1 VIVYLCVCVS
11 RNRICICIVCTG
23 CCQER
28 FSVLHQDPVWVGCL
42 LMCQVMVGGIQGD
55 VELHNMPIQV
65 ALSQEDAFRSPFSW
79 VFITILSEKT
89 LTLFQMFLFIII
101 HSALFHSHVNTSQ
114 RWLVMFFFNSLKLYF
129 FTTNDVNLLFYVFF
143 NNN

>member
-1 VIVYLCVCVS
+1 MIAIKRFLIVFFVFFVFVCDCVFVCVS

-42 LMCQVMVGGIQGD
+42 LMCQVMVGGIQGG

-89 LTLFQMFLFIII
+89 LTLFQMFLLSSYIQL
-101 HSALFHSHVNTSQ
+101 S
-114 RWLVMFFFNSLKLYF
+114 
-129 FTTNDVNLLFYVFF
+129 FTVTLTRHKDG
-143 NNN
+143 